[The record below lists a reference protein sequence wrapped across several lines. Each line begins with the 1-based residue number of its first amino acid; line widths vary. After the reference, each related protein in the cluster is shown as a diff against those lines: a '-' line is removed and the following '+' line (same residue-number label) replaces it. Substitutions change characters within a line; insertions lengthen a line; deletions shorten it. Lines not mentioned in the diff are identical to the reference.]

1 MNKILFAIM
10 LLLVQHVVIAQNVGV
25 GIVNPTRAK
34 FELHGAVDATTAIFG
49 GESSGISLHRN
60 FPGIGFNQYYFG
72 GHRYMSNGFA
82 GLQFFDPNA
91 GYMAFDVFDN
101 GATNTFCNSQKR
113 IMAILQSGNMIIGPQ
128 LHNSSL
134 SVSRPFGVEATAF
147 IYGSTHHSGFN
158 FGANE
163 DTYIRGGKANSAVFI
178 NDIPGGKIVMPASV
192 GINTSV
198 QFYPMAIRQT
208 EGVAPKGLILVES
221 NYFNNWHFFIGTS
234 WHNLYL
240 YYNGVQKGYFDMMN
254 GSYHSTSD
262 RRVKTAIEPLWPVLD
277 KINQLQPV
285 SYEMMHNN
293 PQHKR
298 TIGFIAQDVKKLL
311 PQLVSVTPNTKT
323 AYKGLKD
330 IHTLNYTALNVI
342 AIKAIQEQQ
351 AVIAK
356 QSRELQA
363 LEAAYEEL
371 NALAE
376 LTINTSKK

>member
-1 MNKILFAIM
+1 M
-10 LLLVQHVVIAQNVGV
+10 LLLVQQVVIAQNVGV
-25 GIVNPTRAK
+25 GITSPTRAK

-49 GESSGISLHRN
+49 GESTGISLHRN

-82 GLQFFDPNA
+82 GLQFFDPTA

-101 GATNTFCNSQKR
+101 GAANTFCNSQKR

-134 SVSRPFGVEATAF
+134 SVSRPSSVDATVAL
-147 IYGSTHHSGFN
+147 YGSVHHSSFN
-158 FGANE
+158 AGTNE

-192 GINTSV
+192 AINTYAP
-198 QFYPMAIRQT
+198 FYPFAVRQT
-208 EGVAPKGLILVES
+208 QGTAPKGIVLVES

-240 YYNGVQKGYFDMMN
+240 DFNGVQKVWFDVTN
-254 GSYHSTSD
+254 GSHHSTSD

-285 SYEMMHNN
+285 SYEMLHNN
-293 PQHKR
+293 PEHKR
-298 TIGFIAQDVKKLL
+298 TIGFIAQEVKKLL
-311 PQLVSVTPNTKT
+311 PQLVSVTPDTKT
-323 AYKGLKD
+323 GYEGLKD
-330 IHTLNYTALNVI
+330 LHTLNYTSFNVI

-351 AVIAK
+351 SVIEK

-371 NALAE
+371 SALAE
-376 LTINTSKK
+376 VTINTSKK